1 MPWAPP
7 VWVQPQ
13 IGVLVRVLVQ
23 VQPQIGVLVRVQP
36 QSGVQ
41 VQVQVQVQ
49 LEPARPR
56 SQPRGADRHRR
67 TTP

>member
-7 VWVQPQ
+7 V
-13 IGVLVRVLVQ
+13 
-23 VQPQIGVLVRVQP
+23 RVQP
-36 QSGVQ
+36 MRMLVQ
-41 VQVQVQVQ
+41 VQVQVQVRVRVQ
-49 LEPARPR
+49 SRARARLEPARPR

>member
-7 VWVQPQ
+7 VRVQPM
-13 IGVLVRVLVQ
+13 RMLVQ
-23 VQPQIGVLVRVQP
+23 VQVRVQVRVRV
-36 QSGVQ
+36 QSRARARAR
-41 VQVQVQVQ
+41 

>member
-7 VWVQPQ
+7 VRVQPM
-13 IGVLVRVLVQ
+13 RMLVQ
-23 VQPQIGVLVRVQP
+23 VQVRVQVRVRV
-36 QSGVQ
+36 QSRAR
-41 VQVQVQVQ
+41 

>member
-36 QSGVQ
+36 QIG
-41 VQVQVQVQ
+41 VQVQVQ